1 MGDVIVLSL
10 VAIMVIF
17 ILYYLFKDKNKG
29 VSAACKGC
37 AVPRNIKHINSMPSW
52 VNEYKGT
59 KDE

>member
-10 VAIMVIF
+10 VAIMVIS
-17 ILYYLFKDKNKG
+17 ILYYLFKDKDKG

-37 AVPRNIKHINSMPSW
+37 AVPRSIKQINSMPPW